1 MEGGICRLPL
11 GVKSLR
17 VAPLS
22 RRVPHG
28 DGDDDVAARAD
39 PRAAAASETPSAD
52 DARAE
57 SASASRGA
65 AKCRRVGDDGGAD
78 NDAESDVP
86 SRATT
91 TATVSS
97 NPFTIAAGASKPPA
111 SSFARRR
118 LAAPPRLER
127 GDYVLPD
134 GASFLRY
141 DPGALAARCT
151 RQAYDELWAVS
162 RDVPPT
168 PNPLNRHTNI
178 KRKQGTFGA
187 AYAFG
192 AQKRARLDGPN
203 GVLGSRFA
211 NEDDWPSLVRLCVE
225 DARRRVAPG
234 FGGADAFGP
243 LRAAAHVNWY
253 PDGTAGMGRHAT
265 PSPAW
270 CAARALLLRLPQRRP
285 PEVAGV
291 FDLYA
296 DERRAPAGDGP
307 RTAVRARVPLAHGAR
322 ASCRRPVPCRRVRAR
337 RARDGGQGA
346 RLRPADQRTDAR
358 ARPTE
363 DEKR

>member
-1 MEGGICRLPL
+1 MATAMTMWLRAPIRAPRPLPRL
-11 GVKSLR
+11 
-17 VAPLS
+17 
-22 RRVPHG
+22 
-28 DGDDDVAARAD
+28 
-39 PRAAAASETPSAD
+39 PSAD

-65 AKCRRVGDDGGAD
+65 AKRRRVGDDGGAD
-78 NDAESDVP
+78 NDAESDVS

-141 DPGALAARCT
+141 DPGVLAARCT

-192 AQKRARLDGPN
+192 AQKSARLDGPN

-211 NEDDWPSLVRLCVE
+211 NERDWPYLVRLCVE
-225 DARRRVAPG
+225 DARRRVVAG
-234 FGGADAFGP
+234 AGADAFGP

-253 PDGTAGMGRHAT
+253 PDGTAGMGRHSDAE
-265 PSPAW
+265 PSLVRGAPIFSYSFLSGGEESPA
-270 CAARALLLRLPQRRP
+270 R
-285 PEVAGV
+285 V
-291 FDLYA
+291 FDLY
-296 DERRAPAGDGP
+296 EKRGAPASAAQRP
-307 RTAVRARVPLAHGAR
+307 FAAVPLAHGDACVM
-322 ASCRRPVPCRRVRAR
+322 AGAFQDAYEHGVRATAAKAHAGHSR
-337 RARDGGQGA
+337 INVTVRALESR
-346 RLRPADQRTDAR
+346 
-358 ARPTE
+358 TE
-363 DEKR
+363 DEKRETVFSPPRQQSI